1 MVALSESWRWNTGW
15 LDVPGD
21 EERERRYERIARR
34 CEEELAHCR
43 PQPQS
48 FMADEDA
55 DVLAVDDD
63 YEER

>member
-1 MVALSESWRWNTGW
+1 MMTDLLINAIRCKCGRPAPDDEPFF
-15 LDVPGD
+15 VPTID
-21 EERERRYERIARR
+21 SD
-34 CEEELAHCR
+34 EELAHCR

>member
-34 CEEELAHCR
+34 CERDRDAEHGCNDPIPPEDTTDEEA
-43 PQPQS
+43 
-48 FMADEDA
+48 A
-55 DVLAVDDD
+55 
-63 YEER
+63 